1 MRRRTVL
8 ASLGGA
14 AAARPLASPAQQ
26 NALPVIGFLNAASA
40 EGLYARSHAAFL
52 RGLAQSGYEDGR
64 NVVIEYRWAE
74 GHSERLPDLA
84 ADLVRRKVNVIAAT
98 GTTTLVAAKAAT
110 STIPIV
116 FSMAGD
122 PVELG
127 FVASLSRPGGNLTG
141 ATQLSVSLAPKRLEL
156 MHELLPK
163 AADIGLLL
171 NPRALSSQTVAHELQ
186 PVASTIGVKLHV
198 LPAASERELAEVFT
212 GVPKRQ
218 IEALVIATDA
228 LFNAHSA
235 RLAALAFGQHLPTI
249 YQYQEF
255 TDAGGLMGL
264 GGDIADSYRI
274 AGVYAGRI
282 LKGDKAADLAVQQV
296 TKVELIFNLKTA
308 RAFGLATPPSI
319 LARADEVIE

>member
-1 MRRRTVL
+1 VRRRSLL
-8 ASLGGA
+8 ATLGRA
-14 AAARPLASPAQQ
+14 AAAYPLASRAQQ
-26 NALPVIGFLNAASA
+26 NALPVIGYLNAASA
-40 EGLYARSHAAFL
+40 EGVYGRSHAAFL
-52 RGLAQSGYEDGR
+52 RGLAQAGYEDRR
-64 NVVIEYRWAE
+64 NVAIEYRWAE
-74 GHSERLPDLA
+74 GHSDRLPDLA

-98 GTTTLVAAKAAT
+98 GTSTLVAAKAAT

-127 FVASLSRPGGNLTG
+127 FIDSLSRPGRNLTG

-156 MHELLPK
+156 MHQLLPK
-163 AADIGLLL
+163 ATDFGLLY
-171 NPRALSSQTVAHELQ
+171 NPGALSSQTVAHELQ
-186 PVASTIGVKLHV
+186 PVASTIGVRLHA
-198 LPAASERELAEVFT
+198 LPAANDGELAEVFT
-212 GVPKRQ
+212 GLPKEK

-228 LFNAHSA
+228 FFNTRSA
-235 RLAALAFGQHLPTI
+235 KLAALAFSQRLPAI

-282 LKGDKAADLAVQQV
+282 LKGEKAADLAVQQV
-296 TKVELIFNLKTA
+296 TKVELILNLKTA
-308 RAFGLATPPSI
+308 KAFGLMIPPAL